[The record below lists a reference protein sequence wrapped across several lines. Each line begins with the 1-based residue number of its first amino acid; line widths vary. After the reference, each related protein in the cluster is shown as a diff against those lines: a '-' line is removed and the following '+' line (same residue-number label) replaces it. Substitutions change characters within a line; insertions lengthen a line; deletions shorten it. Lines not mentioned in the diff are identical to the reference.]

1 MIHEEKAT
9 ELHCING
16 ALLRPAMA
24 LARDG
29 YMLRSAPTVPS
40 VGLGDVRTN
49 VLLSSPRGNGWVS
62 LPGRPRARSAAQRIP
77 RASYP
82 DLSWDQVAASVLA
95 GIACAT
101 AVSESKGRR
110 PSDRSHDLDEPSWR
124 EFRARL
130 VQKEQA
136 AGGKDMSDAEDA
148 GWLHSTTLI
157 EKGSVLIS
165 RAGDNFTLD
174 QQYFLHAVILILKRD
189 EGGDV
194 GVILNRPSQ
203 CTVDDL
209 GGSKLNAFQ
218 EAELQLRKLLAG
230 FGGLAVEEHPWQV
243 CYGGPMHS
251 ARDVERDQ
259 PTLLCL
265 HRCDQEGEG
274 MDKGDEIIPGIR
286 WVPFSRAREMVAAG
300 IARQEEFLVLSG
312 YCGWSRGQL
321 QEELEAGRSWLLAA
335 ADQQALFGGRF
346 QANTPDLGM
355 RQWER
360 LHEQLFDL
368 ASSVD
373 RFDDQTARAA
383 LERWMTDL
391 KPEQLLGS
399 QQANLFYLLR
409 VLACRSTTRTAVVL
423 FFSVAMVPRLNPS
436 LKVSSPLLR
445 SQHITAGRL
454 LRGSASS
461 WILGGPPE
469 LRPAKPKSRGQP
481 PAQYL
486 HKAVLLVLADVTPD
500 SPSAAMLKFKV
511 SSTFLLVLSG
521 CVVCFCVLSFSLP
534 S

>member
-1 MIHEEKAT
+1 MSHEEKAA

-16 ALLRPAMA
+16 ALLWPAMA

-29 YMLRSAPTVPS
+29 LMLRSAPAVPS
-40 VGLGDVRTN
+40 VGPGDVRTN

-110 PSDRSHDLDEPSWR
+110 PSDRSRDLDEPSWR

-218 EAELQLRKLLAG
+218 EAELQLRKLLAS

-243 CYGGPMHS
+243 SYGGPMHS

-321 QEELEAGRSWLLAA
+321 QEELEAGHSWLLAA

-346 QANTPDLGM
+346 QASTPDLGM

-409 VLACRSTTRTAVVL
+409 VLVCRSTTRTAVVL
-423 FFSVAMVPRLNPS
+423 FFSVA
-436 LKVSSPLLR
+436 
-445 SQHITAGRL
+445 
-454 LRGSASS
+454 
-461 WILGGPPE
+461 WCLG
-469 LRPAKPKSRGQP
+469 
-481 PAQYL
+481 
-486 HKAVLLVLADVTPD
+486 
-500 SPSAAMLKFKV
+500 
-511 SSTFLLVLSG
+511 
-521 CVVCFCVLSFSLP
+521 
-534 S
+534 